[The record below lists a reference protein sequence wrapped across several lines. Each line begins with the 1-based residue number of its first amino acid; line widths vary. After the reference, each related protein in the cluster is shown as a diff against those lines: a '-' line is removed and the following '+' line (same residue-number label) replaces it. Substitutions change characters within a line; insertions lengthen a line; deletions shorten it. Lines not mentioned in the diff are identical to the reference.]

1 MGSVKD
7 LKIIYPTYE
16 NQQGKGIFTFSD
28 RYSIF
33 DWGEMPDHIANKG
46 AALCLMGAYCMEKA
60 EEQGVKTHYRGL
72 IDKEDGQLVRTNQI
86 KKPVKMMEINLV
98 EVIHPKFKEGKYG
111 YSAYT
116 PRLVNFLLPLEI
128 IYRNGLPEGS
138 SVFKRLKKG
147 DLTLG
152 DLGLDHQPQP
162 GERFK
167 KPFFDVSTKLEE
179 RDRYLSWQEA
189 QKISG
194 LNDQELETVKKVL
207 LTANKVITQVA
218 KKAELVNE
226 DGKIELAYGPK
237 RELMLVDVL
246 GTLDEC
252 RFTYHGKH
260 VSKEIARQ
268 FYRKTSWYQDVEAAK
283 KKAGEQ
289 GHENWKELCQSQP
302 PKLDPNLKRI
312 ISQVYAATANAFLE
326 KDIFDVPKLPE
337 VMKEYTAWL
346 DKFS

>member
-1 MGSVKD
+1 MGSVKN
-7 LKIIYPTYE
+7 LQTIKKAVG
-16 NQQGKGIFTFSD
+16 NKSGVGRFVFSD
-28 RYSIF
+28 RYSVF
-33 DWGEMPDHIANKG
+33 DWGEMPDHIVNKG
-46 AALCLMGAYCMEKA
+46 AALCLMGAYCMEKI
-60 EEQGVKTHYRGL
+60 EKRGVKTHYRGL
-72 IDKEDGQLVRTNQI
+72 IKKDGQVVSTNEI
-86 KKPVKMMEINLV
+86 KEPVSVMEINLV
-98 EVIHPKFKEGKYG
+98 KVVRPKFKNGQYN

-116 PRLVNFLLPLEI
+116 SQLTNFLLPLEV

-138 SVFKRLKKG
+138 SVFKRLEKG
-147 DLTLG
+147 DLTLE
-152 DLGLDHQPQP
+152 DLKLDHQPQP
-162 GERFK
+162 GEKFQ

-194 LNDQELETVKKVL
+194 LNDKEIKAVKKVL
-207 LTANKVITQVA
+207 LIANKVISQVA

-226 DGKIELAYGPK
+226 DGKIELACGPK

-252 RFTYHGKH
+252 RFTYHGEH

-268 FYRKTSWYQDVEAAK
+268 FYRKTDWYQDVEEAK
-283 KKAGEQ
+283 RKATEQ

-302 PKLDPNLKRI
+302 PKLDPNLKKI

-326 KDIFDVPKLPE
+326 KDIFDVPKLAE
-337 VMKEYTAWL
+337 VMKEYTIWL
-346 DKFS
+346 DKFSE